1 MTEIG
6 SEPEIL
12 AERSEEIEEIPP
24 PEQGLSEDLKELLET
39 APTGAE
45 PSSEEPSPEVEGIA
59 EEMPSEAELPIDES
73 LPEAEQPAD
82 LGTEEALPSELPD
95 LDFESLFG
103 DQEGEEGGLGEGL
116 DQLPD
121 EFQEAEQEAGEPEE
135 SAPLAAEPLAGEP
148 EETEAAGPPSPAEA
162 EEFPEEI
169 EPPET
174 PMEEGL
180 PEDFELPEMA
190 PMEEE
195 AGEEAVPE
203 EGLPELVME
212 TAEEAAADA
221 AAGVPEADV
230 PIAAVEEVTAAEPEA
245 GAPEEA
251 LMEAPAGAPEEEAE
265 FPELPED
272 AAQPAEEELFQPPEE
287 LLEGLDVEP
296 MEAPPGELEE
306 APTEAPAGAPA
317 VAAPEEGVPE
327 EEEIL
332 LSDEL
337 EEMQGFELGPEEQPE
352 EDFQLDDFTLP
363 GMEGEEAEEAPFEVP
378 PGAEEEPIP
387 GEPEAGFIAEEGIP
401 LAEIALPGEIEEPGE
416 EIPEV
421 EAEYTDDEFDA
432 VKQSLASLPLNL
444 KMVIEELIGEN
455 QLSVEDQRQLL
466 DVLIAGGSPSEIA
479 ELTSRLSGRE
489 IRLPKRFEKR
499 TGIAFERERRTF
511 AYAFREN
518 IVPILRVFIP
528 AAIVVFILSMA
539 VNRYIIQPLRA
550 NGLYTQGY
558 NLIPQDR
565 FGEAEERFETA
576 FALNAVKGWF
586 YKYAERYSE
595 QNQISRAEQKYE
607 DLLLRYRNDKKG
619 MLDYAKLE
627 TEQTKFPKSEE
638 LLRKILDQDA
648 LDYDA
653 LLASGDNYLEWAKRD
668 ERYYDN
674 ARDAYVRILRGKDGA
689 RDEPWLHMLRYHMRT
704 DNLAEVERIKSMF
717 ESDKRKKIDPVIYTE
732 LGGYLIGRGKLD
744 DVKSIL
750 NRSMKA
756 KRDLP
761 ETYYN
766 FSRFFKETGDS
777 VKEREALSF
786 TLHYL
791 NEAHSTPERLA
802 VRINT
807 HNRIGEI
814 HYEGGEHLNA
824 EKEFQKAMKL
834 IRDGAERKLLPQDP
848 AFGQVFYNSGDIHYY
863 VHRNLDV
870 SEALYKEA
878 RNYGFENTELNYKL
892 GYINYVGEDY
902 GNALLEFYQIASQYR
917 NNRNLLYSIAN
928 TLYNRN
934 DFFAAQGYYNR
945 LLDHLEDQQSK
956 IPLLRPQE
964 DAQHRSLI
972 EILMKTHN
980 NLGVTLKKLS
990 ESPRNPEKETQSLVS
1005 LTRSSQFFDVLS
1017 RDPETLSRGQTKN
1030 LAYLNTRG
1038 ILYPQADFIPQI
1050 YRRIPKDSAAAHF

>member
-1 MTEIG
+1 
-6 SEPEIL
+6 
-12 AERSEEIEEIPP
+12 
-24 PEQGLSEDLKELLET
+24 
-39 APTGAE
+39 
-45 PSSEEPSPEVEGIA
+45 
-59 EEMPSEAELPIDES
+59 
-73 LPEAEQPAD
+73 
-82 LGTEEALPSELPD
+82 
-95 LDFESLFG
+95 
-103 DQEGEEGGLGEGL
+103 
-116 DQLPD
+116 
-121 EFQEAEQEAGEPEE
+121 
-135 SAPLAAEPLAGEP
+135 
-148 EETEAAGPPSPAEA
+148 
-162 EEFPEEI
+162 
-169 EPPET
+169 
-174 PMEEGL
+174 
-180 PEDFELPEMA
+180 
-190 PMEEE
+190 
-195 AGEEAVPE
+195 
-203 EGLPELVME
+203 
-212 TAEEAAADA
+212 
-221 AAGVPEADV
+221 
-230 PIAAVEEVTAAEPEA
+230 
-245 GAPEEA
+245 
-251 LMEAPAGAPEEEAE
+251 
-265 FPELPED
+265 
-272 AAQPAEEELFQPPEE
+272 
-287 LLEGLDVEP
+287 
-296 MEAPPGELEE
+296 
-306 APTEAPAGAPA
+306 
-317 VAAPEEGVPE
+317 
-327 EEEIL
+327 
-332 LSDEL
+332 
-337 EEMQGFELGPEEQPE
+337 
-352 EDFQLDDFTLP
+352 
-363 GMEGEEAEEAPFEVP
+363 
-378 PGAEEEPIP
+378 
-387 GEPEAGFIAEEGIP
+387 
-401 LAEIALPGEIEEPGE
+401 
-416 EIPEV
+416 
-421 EAEYTDDEFDA
+421 
-432 VKQSLASLPLNL
+432 
-444 KMVIEELIGEN
+444 
-455 QLSVEDQRQLL
+455 
-466 DVLIAGGSPSEIA
+466 
-479 ELTSRLSGRE
+479 
-489 IRLPKRFEKR
+489 
-499 TGIAFERERRTF
+499 
-511 AYAFREN
+511 
-518 IVPILRVFIP
+518 
-528 AAIVVFILSMA
+528 
-539 VNRYIIQPLRA
+539 
-550 NGLYTQGY
+550 
-558 NLIPQDR
+558 
-565 FGEAEERFETA
+565 
-576 FALNAVKGWF
+576 
-586 YKYAERYSE
+586 
-595 QNQISRAEQKYE
+595 
-607 DLLLRYRNDKKG
+607 

-750 NRSMKA
+750 SRSMKA

-892 GYINYVGEDY
+892 GYINYVGGDY